1 MKANLINSFAAGLLI
16 SAGVSGIVY
25 FSQTNPKAQMDQV
38 IAKSLTEEE
47 MKTSLSN
54 AGYVILTETEWD
66 EQQAIAEKEADANAK
81 GQQTHDEQTDQSEK
95 QDNEK
100 IIYRTVINVAS
111 GMTSIE
117 VGDALVQGEI
127 IDNAMT
133 FFKEVEKRGLA
144 NDLKPGTFKLDSNM
158 SLDEVINTIFK

>member
-16 SAGVSGIVY
+16 SASVCGIVY
-25 FSQTNPKAQMDQV
+25 FSQSTPKGQTNQV
-38 IAKSLTEEE
+38 TAKSPTEEE

-54 AGYVILTETEWD
+54 AGYVILTKTEWD
-66 EQQAIAEKEADANAK
+66 EQLAAAEEEAK
-81 GQQTHDEQTDQSEK
+81 GQQTQKEQTDQSEK

-100 IIYRTVINVAS
+100 VIYRTVINVAS

-133 FFKEVEKRGLA
+133 FFNEVEKRGLA
-144 NDLKPGTFKLDSNM
+144 NDLKPGTYKLDSNM

>member
-16 SAGVSGIVY
+16 SAGVCGTVY
-25 FSQTNPKAQMDQV
+25 FSQSTTKEQTDQV
-38 IAKSLTEEE
+38 TAKSIAEEE

-54 AGYVILTETEWD
+54 AGYVILTKTEWD
-66 EQQAIAEKEADANAK
+66 EQLAVTEKETETK
-81 GQQTHDEQTDQSEK
+81 GQQTQKEHTD

-100 IIYRTVINVAS
+100 VIYRTVINVAS

-117 VGDALVQGEI
+117 VGNALVQGEI

-133 FFKEVEKRGLA
+133 FFNEVEKRGLA
-144 NDLKPGTFKLDSNM
+144 NDLKPGIFKLDSNM

>member
-16 SAGVSGIVY
+16 SASVCGIVY
-25 FSQTNPKAQMDQV
+25 FSQSTHKEKNDQV
-38 IAKSLTEEE
+38 TANSPTKEE
-47 MKTSLSN
+47 MKESLSN
-54 AGYVILTETEWD
+54 AGYVILTKTEWD
-66 EQQAIAEKEADANAK
+66 EQRAVADKETEAK
-81 GQQTHDEQTDQSEK
+81 SQQTQKEQMDQSEK

-100 IIYRTVINVAS
+100 VIYRTVINVTS

-117 VGDALVQGEI
+117 VGEALVQGEI

-133 FFKEVEKRGLA
+133 FFNEVEKRGLA
-144 NDLKPGTFKLDSNM
+144 NDLKPGIFKLDSNM

>member
-25 FSQTNPKAQMDQV
+25 FSQSTPKEKTDQV
-38 IAKSLTEEE
+38 TAKSLTEEE

-54 AGYVILTETEWD
+54 AGYVILTE
-66 EQQAIAEKEADANAK
+66 KEAEAK
-81 GQQTHDEQTDQSEK
+81 DQQNQKEQTDPSVK

-100 IIYRTVINVAS
+100 VLYRTVINVAS

-117 VGDALVQGEI
+117 VGNALVQGEI
-127 IDNAMT
+127 IDNAMI
-133 FFKEVEKRGLA
+133 FFNEVEKRGLA

-158 SLDEVINTIFK
+158 SLDEVVNTIFKK